1 MGKTEMICD
10 CDIIHKDIVDSVRNK
25 LIDEDVLLSM
35 ADFYKILSDS
45 TRIKIINVLY
55 EAELC
60 VCDISVLLNM
70 TKSAISHQLRNLRE
84 MNLVRARKQGKEVYL
99 DNSAFELGESVSADI
114 LQNCVDDLEGAKI
127 GVQLGTTGDIYVS
140 DYENDGSGTKVERYN
155 KGADAV
161 QALKVGKIDCVVID
175 EQPALAFVKENKG
188 LKILDE
194 EFTNVPAIMST
205 DSDAYRKYNKHWST
219 SSSYEVPTI
228 ANTYWEMY
236 NYSDIRVVN
245 ANYLKC
251 TNFSFTYMFP
261 YDLISKW
268 GLERLDLSFSA
279 GNPFTITSSG
289 LKGQTPI
296 QGGFTDI
303 QLSERPT
310 FSFGINVAF

>member
-1 MGKTEMICD
+1 MAPVSPVYTDNVRWMMSTYYSNASNKVDSQSATDAYNLNNFLSGTVITQDEAVNTFYSYKFMGLNPEDGGPMFDDGEDRVEELAGKTMQE
-10 CDIIHKDIVDSVRNK
+10 VYS
-25 LIDEDVLLSM
+25 
-35 ADFYKILSDS
+35 
-45 TRIKIINVLY
+45 NVLVPSGKR
-55 EAELC
+55 EPTMTGG
-60 VCDISVLLNM
+60 LNN
-70 TKSAISHQLRNLRE
+70 TINLKNIRINF
-84 MNLVRARKQGKEVYL
+84 NLAY
-99 DNSAFELGESVSADI
+99 SF
-114 LQNCVDDLEGAKI
+114 GAKTRLFKVY
-127 GVQLGTTGDIYVS
+127 GGDVDNFSS
-140 DYENDGSGTKVERYN
+140 DKNINRIFLDRWQRPG
-155 KGADAV
+155 
-161 QALKVGKIDCVVID
+161 
-175 EQPALAFVKENKG
+175 
-188 LKILDE
+188 DE